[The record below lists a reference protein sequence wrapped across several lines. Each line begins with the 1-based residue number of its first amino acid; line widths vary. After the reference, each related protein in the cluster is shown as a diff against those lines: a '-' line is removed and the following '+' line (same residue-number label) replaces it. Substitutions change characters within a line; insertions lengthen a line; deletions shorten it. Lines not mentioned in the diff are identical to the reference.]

1 MDCIIIISLAL
12 NPQTIPKLELRGD
25 KITGDLWDGV
35 QDTGFL
41 RSLEFVWD
49 NLVSEVGDMLHKPL
63 RPFAPTFAPLCV
75 EQQI

>member
-49 NLVSEVGDMLHKPL
+49 NLVSEVGELL
-63 RPFAPTFAPLCV
+63 RTFAPLCAHLCAPLR
-75 EQQI
+75 